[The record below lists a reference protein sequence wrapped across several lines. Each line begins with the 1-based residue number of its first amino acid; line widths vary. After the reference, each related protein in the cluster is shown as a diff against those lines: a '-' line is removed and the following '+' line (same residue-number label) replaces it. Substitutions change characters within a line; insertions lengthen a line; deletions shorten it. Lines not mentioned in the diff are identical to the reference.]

1 MVLVEC
7 RGGSHVAV
15 PPVEDLIADRMGQ
28 FNSTPAGT
36 PEMLAQAVK
45 LYQLA
50 ETLDETYLNSRILAE
65 TGNEC
70 DLAYLKAHVR

>member
-1 MVLVEC
+1 
-7 RGGSHVAV
+7 
-15 PPVEDLIADRMGQ
+15 MGQ

-65 TGNEC
+65 T
-70 DLAYLKAHVR
+70 ATSATWRT